1 MKTQHFH
8 KFYVLVDEEKNK
20 SEPIYVTDGCGKEN
34 MLFTNLGLLQKKI
47 NKTKFAFRNIYLQ

>member
-34 MLFTNLGLLQKKI
+34 MLFTNLGLLQKK
-47 NKTKFAFRNIYLQ
+47 KK